1 MSDVILHTD
10 GDPCCECSR
19 CTDQEEQ
26 SAQDLIDE
34 ITGDDE
40 DDY

>member
-1 MSDVILHTD
+1 MSDIILHTD
-10 GDPCCECSR
+10 EDPNCECSR

-34 ITGDDE
+34 ITEDE
-40 DDY
+40 DDDY